1 MTTKSKLMTAE
12 ELLNMPDDG
21 RRYELIEG
29 ELIEL
34 PPPPGFLHGS
44 VAGNAYWELRN
55 FTRRHGVGRVLA
67 AETGFRISSDPDTVR
82 APDAAFVANERLPEG
97 DPPEGYLPLAPDLLV
112 EVVSP
117 SDRASDVDEKVH
129 TWLDAGA
136 KLVWVAYP
144 STKSVTMY
152 RSRTDVTIVGGDELL
167 NGAPVLNGFSIPVS
181 RLFE

>member
-1 MTTKSKLMTAE
+1 MTTKAKLVTAN

-29 ELIEL
+29 DLIEL
-34 PPPPGFLHGS
+34 TPPPGTQHG
-44 VAGNAYWELRN
+44 YTQFR
-55 FTRRHGVGRVLA
+55 
-67 AETGFRISSDPDTVR
+67 TGFNLEQFVGPRGLGIVLTAAGFLISTGPDTVR
-82 APDAAFVANERLPEG
+82 APDVAFVSADRVPEG
-97 DPPEGYLPLAPDLLV
+97 GLPQGYLPFAPDLLV

-117 SDRASDVDEKVH
+117 SDRASDVEEKVH
-129 TWLDAGA
+129 MWLDAGA
-136 KLVWVAYP
+136 KLVWVTYP

-152 RSRTDVTIVGGDELL
+152 RSRTDVTIVEGDELL

>member
-29 ELIEL
+29 KLIEL
-34 PPPPGFLHGS
+34 APPPG
-44 VAGNAYWELRN
+44 
-55 FTRRHGVGRVLA
+55 TRHGY
-67 AETGFRISSDPDTVR
+67 TQFRIGLRLEQFVGPRGLGIIITEAGFLVSVDPDTVR
-82 APDAAFVANERLPEG
+82 APDVAFVATDRVPEG
-97 DPPEGYLPLAPDLLV
+97 DLPAGYLPFAPDLLV

-117 SDRASDVDEKVH
+117 SDRAVDVQDKVRM
-129 TWLDAGA
+129 WLDAGT

-144 STKSVTMY
+144 STKSVAAY
-152 RSRTDVTIVGGDELL
+152 RSSTDVTIVEGDQPLD
-167 NGAPVLNGFSIPVS
+167 GAPVLEGFSIPVS

>member
-29 ELIEL
+29 DLIEL
-34 PPPPGFLHGS
+34 APPPGFAHGFT
-44 VAGNAYWELRN
+44 AGKIFAALYNFVTPLEL
-55 FTRRHGVGRVLA
+55 GVVLA
-67 AETGFRISSDPDTVR
+67 AETGFLVSTDPDTVR
-82 APDAAFVANERLPEG
+82 APDAAFVAAERIHEG
-97 DPPEGYLPLAPDLLV
+97 DLPVGYLPLAPDLLA

-117 SDRASDVDEKVH
+117 SDRASDVQKKVH
-129 TWLDAGA
+129 MWLDAGA

-144 STKSVTMY
+144 STKSVAAY
-152 RSRTDVTIVGGDELL
+152 RSRTDVTIVEGEHLL
-167 NGAPVLNGFSIPVS
+167 DGAPVLDGFSIPVS